1 MRVKEEGVLTVF
13 RRGESVKLLHQG
25 EGKGIFLRKGSRIVK
40 YPSEIYGHKF
50 DVSPFRVAG

>member
-1 MRVKEEGVLTVF
+1 MLTVC

-25 EGKGIFLRKGSRIVK
+25 EGKGIFLRNDSRIVK

-50 DVSPFRVAG
+50 DMNPFRVAG